1 MQVVPTMFVRLLKL
15 DKTEREAFDVSSLES
30 VVHAAAPCP
39 IPVKKQMIEWWGK
52 IIHEYYAGTEGN
64 GFCYCNSDD
73 WLSHEGTVGKA
84 ILGTLHIVDDDG
96 AELPVGEIGGV
107 YFESDGNFEY
117 HNDPEKTESAK
128 LNNGWSTLG
137 DIGKIDEDGFLYLS
151 LIHI

>member
-1 MQVVPTMFVRLLKL
+1 M
-15 DKTEREAFDVSSLES
+15 SG
-30 VVHAAAPCP
+30 
-39 IPVKKQMIEWWGK
+39 GK

-107 YFESDGNFEY
+107 YFES
-117 HNDPEKTESAK
+117 AAI
-128 LNNGWSTLG
+128 LNTTMTLRRL
-137 DIGKIDEDGFLYLS
+137 KAPN
-151 LIHI
+151 